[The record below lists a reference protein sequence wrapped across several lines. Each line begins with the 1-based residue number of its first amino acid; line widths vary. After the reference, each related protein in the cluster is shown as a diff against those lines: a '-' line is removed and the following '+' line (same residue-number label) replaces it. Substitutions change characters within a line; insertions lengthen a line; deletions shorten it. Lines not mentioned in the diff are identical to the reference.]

1 VIEIGEFAMP
11 DGAGTAAAL
20 RKRAIISGASS
31 GVGRAAAIRFA
42 REGWDVCLTARRAAE
57 LVHLRDELPHGLHLV
72 CPGDY
77 SDPATSERIGAE
89 ISAQW
94 GAIDALINCAG
105 IYIPVHS
112 IDTPMEQWRPAFE
125 IMVNGALYLTRMA
138 VPRMAGGGRIVHVTS
153 IHAERAEALASGYAM
168 AKAAINQLC
177 RVLALELAQRGILV
191 NAIAPGFIDTPMSVI
206 DGVNELES
214 DWFKRN
220 YALGH
225 HLPLRRAAQ
234 PEEIAGVAYFLAG
247 PDASYITGQVIT
259 VDGGLTITFCQH

>member
-1 VIEIGEFAMP
+1 MP
-11 DGAGTAAAL
+11 DRTGTTAAL
-20 RKRAIISGASS
+20 RKRAIISGVSS

-57 LVHLRDELPHGLHLV
+57 LTRLHEELPEGSHLV

-77 SDPATSERIGAE
+77 SDPATAERIGAE
-89 ISAQW
+89 VSAQW
-94 GAIDALINCAG
+94 GRLDALINCAG
-105 IYIPVHS
+105 VYFPVHS
-112 IDTPMEQWRPAFE
+112 IETPMEQWRPAFE

-138 VPRMAGGGRIVHVTS
+138 APLMMDGGRIVHITS
-153 IHAERAEALASGYAM
+153 IHGDRAEAMASGYGM

-177 RVLALELAQRGILV
+177 RNLALELAPRGILV

-220 YALGH
+220 YVSGH

-234 PEEIAGVAYFLAG
+234 PEEIAGVALFLAG

-259 VDGGLTITFCQH
+259 VDGGLSITF

>member
-1 VIEIGEFAMP
+1 MP
-11 DGAGTAAAL
+11 DRTGTTVAL
-20 RKRAIISGASS
+20 RKRVIVSGASS

-57 LVHLRDELPHGLHLV
+57 IERLRSELPPGLHLA

-77 SDPATSERIGAE
+77 NDPATAERIGAE
-89 ISAQW
+89 VSARW

-105 IYIPVHS
+105 VYFPVHS

-138 VPRMAGGGRIVHVTS
+138 VPLMTSGGRIVHLTS
-153 IHAERAEALASGYAM
+153 VHAERAEALASGYAM

-177 RVLALELAQRGILV
+177 RVLALELAPRGILV

-214 DWFKRN
+214 EWFQRN
-220 YALGH
+220 YVLGH

-234 PEEIAGVAYFLAG
+234 PEEIAGVAFFLAG

-259 VDGGLTITFCQH
+259 VDGGLTITF

>member
-1 VIEIGEFAMP
+1 VDRTGP
-11 DGAGTAAAL
+11 TAAP

-57 LVHLRDELPHGLHLV
+57 LTGLHEELPEGSHLV

-77 SDPATSERIGAE
+77 SDPATAERIGIE
-89 ISAQW
+89 VSAQW
-94 GAIDALINCAG
+94 GRLDALINCAG

-112 IDTPMEQWRPAFE
+112 IDTSMEQWRPAFE

-138 VPRMAGGGRIVHVTS
+138 VPLMTGGGRIVHVTS
-153 IHAERAEALASGYAM
+153 IHGDRAEGQASGYAM

-177 RVLALELAQRGILV
+177 RALAVELAPSGILV
-191 NAIAPGFIDTPMSVI
+191 NAIAPGFIDTPMSMI
-206 DGVNELES
+206 NGVNELES
-214 DWFKRN
+214 DWFKQN
-220 YALGH
+220 YVLGH
-225 HLPLRRAAQ
+225 HLPLKRAAQ
-234 PEEIAGVAYFLAG
+234 PEEIAGVALFLAG

-259 VDGGLTITFCQH
+259 VDGGLTITF